1 MNHVNVIEQASN
13 RMAVLDLQSKLL
25 QNNNLFLTEEV
36 DRESIATLQAELF
49 YLTSKMTPE
58 ESETDPITIYI
69 NSPGGEVYSCLGLYD
84 VMQLFINQGYI
95 IRTINIGC
103 AASAAAVILLSGSKG
118 HRYCLPNSTVMLH
131 QPSGGTY
138 GPVTD
143 MKIAVEEA
151 DRLKKI
157 MNNIVRQHA
166 GDEVVELMERDAWI
180 SPEEA
185 LKFNL
190 IDEIKQ

>member
-25 QNNNLFLTEEV
+25 QNNNLFLTKEV

-84 VMQLFINQGYI
+84 VMQLFINQGYV

-118 HRYCLPNSTVMLH
+118 HRYCLPNSTIMLH

-180 SPEEA
+180 APEEA

-190 IDEIKQ
+190 IDDIKR

>member
-36 DRESIATLQAELF
+36 DRESVTTLQAELF

-58 ESETDPITIYI
+58 ESEADPITIYI

-84 VMQLFINQGYI
+84 VMQLFINQGYV

-118 HRYCLPNSTVMLH
+118 HRYCLPNSTIMLH

-166 GDEVVELMERDAWI
+166 GDEVVELMEHDAWI
-180 SPEEA
+180 SSEEA

>member
-58 ESETDPITIYI
+58 ESEADPITIYI

-84 VMQLFINQGYI
+84 VMQLFINQGYV

-190 IDEIKQ
+190 IDEIKR

>member
-1 MNHVNVIEQASN
+1 MINVSIIEQAQS

-25 QNNNLFLTEEV
+25 QNNNIFLTEEV
-36 DRESIATLQAELF
+36 NEQSISTIQAELF

-58 ESETDPITIYI
+58 ESKTDPITIYI

-84 VMQLFINQGYI
+84 VMQLFINQGYV
-95 IRTINIGC
+95 IRTINIGL
-103 AASAAAVILLSGSKG
+103 AASAAAVILLAGSKG
-118 HRYCLPNSTVMLH
+118 YRYCLPNSTVMLH
-131 QPSGGTY
+131 QPSSGTY
-138 GPVTD
+138 GTITD
-143 MKIAVEEA
+143 MKIAVTEG
-151 DRLKKI
+151 DRLKKLL
-157 MNNIVRQHA
+157 NDIVTKHA
-166 GDEVVELMERDAWI
+166 GEQVVELMERDAWI

>member
-58 ESETDPITIYI
+58 ESEVDPITIYI

-157 MNNIVRQHA
+157 MNNIVKQHA

-190 IDEIKQ
+190 IDEIKR

>member
-1 MNHVNVIEQASN
+1 MNNVSIIEQAQS

-25 QNNNLFLTEEV
+25 QNNNIFLTEEV
-36 DRESIATLQAELF
+36 TEESVATIQAELF

-58 ESETDPITIYI
+58 ESKNDPITIYI

-84 VMQLFINQGYI
+84 VMQLFINQGYV
-95 IRTINIGC
+95 IRTINIGL
-103 AASAAAVILLSGSKG
+103 AASAAAVILLAGSKG
-118 HRYCLPNSTVMLH
+118 YRYCLPNSTVMLH
-131 QPSGGTY
+131 QPSSGTY
-138 GPVTD
+138 GTITD
-143 MKIAVEEA
+143 MKIAVEEG
-151 DRLKKI
+151 DRLKKLL
-157 MNNIVRQHA
+157 NDIVTKHA
-166 GDEVVELMERDAWI
+166 GEQVVELMERDAWI

>member
-58 ESETDPITIYI
+58 ESEVDPITIYI

-84 VMQLFINQGYI
+84 VMQLFINQGYV

-190 IDEIKQ
+190 IDEIKR

>member
-36 DRESIATLQAELF
+36 DRESITTLQAELF

-58 ESETDPITIYI
+58 ESENDPITIYI

-84 VMQLFINQGYI
+84 VMQLFINQGYV

-190 IDEIKQ
+190 IDEIKR

>member
-1 MNHVNVIEQASN
+1 MNNVSIIEQAQS

-36 DRESIATLQAELF
+36 DRKSIATLQAELF

-84 VMQLFINQGYI
+84 VMQLFINQGYV

-118 HRYCLPNSTVMLH
+118 HRYCLPNSTLMLH

-190 IDEIKQ
+190 IDEIKR